1 MLSFDIQRRL
11 AESSV
16 STYTH
21 SFYVRQSSQHRQSS
35 CSVQHTAQLLAC
47 VGWIGG
53 CRRSR
58 YSRQNFTV
66 IRYDHLAGYCHRT
79 AELLLYLEEQLQ
91 DTTRG
96 LRTPSV
102 IGGSMASQY
111 LEIPGL

>member
-1 MLSFDIQRRL
+1 MRVIHNYLYYIQLDSRRD
-11 AESSV
+11 V
-16 STYTH
+16 
-21 SFYVRQSSQHRQSS
+21 VN
-35 CSVQHTAQLLAC
+35 
-47 VGWIGG
+47 WIGG
-53 CRRSR
+53 RRRSR
-58 YSRQNFTV
+58 YSRHHRQNFTV

-102 IGGSMASQY
+102 IGGVVSSQY

>member
-1 MLSFDIQRRL
+1 M
-11 AESSV
+11 
-16 STYTH
+16 
-21 SFYVRQSSQHRQSS
+21 RQLYSH
-35 CSVQHTAQLLAC
+35 CSYYAH
-47 VGWIGG
+47 
-53 CRRSR
+53 
-58 YSRQNFTV
+58 

-102 IGGSMASQY
+102 IGGVVSSQY